1 MSVKHEFFRCQAQM
15 FLEVLDLT
23 ESAAEAFTVKGLTN
37 CFVLYSTYIVKSGSQ
52 SRETVPLSVFNPS
65 LILV

>member
-1 MSVKHEFFRCQAQM
+1 MN
-15 FLEVLDLT
+15 FLGVRLKYFWESRLDFKRVPL
-23 ESAAEAFTVKGLTN
+23 KPLRGLTN

-65 LILV
+65 LILE